1 MKIIYVVGMAI
12 LIAACSTHSV
22 RCRGALQPINKPAAA
37 AREPKTAPAEP
48 RP

>member
-1 MKIIYVVGMAI
+1 MKIIYVVGTAI
-12 LIAACSTHSV
+12 LIAGCSTHPV

-37 AREPKTAPAEP
+37 AREPKATPAEP

>member
-1 MKIIYVVGMAI
+1 MKILYVVGTAI
-12 LIAACSTHSV
+12 LIAACSTHPA

-37 AREPKTAPAEP
+37 ASEPKAAPAEP

>member
-1 MKIIYVVGMAI
+1 MKIIFVIGTAI

-37 AREPKTAPAEP
+37 ARASQAPTEA

>member
-1 MKIIYVVGMAI
+1 MKIIYVIGTAV
-12 LIAACSTHSV
+12 LLAACSTHAV

-37 AREPKTAPAEP
+37 ASAPKAEPAER

>member
-1 MKIIYVVGMAI
+1 MKILYVVGTAI
-12 LIAACSTHSV
+12 LIAACATHPV

-37 AREPKTAPAEP
+37 ASEPKAAPVEP